1 MTFKRTMPIIAA
13 IAALAGI
20 AATATA
26 TDALALSRAEIKQIV
41 ITEAM
46 NSPVPPSLA
55 LAVAKI
61 ESDFNAH
68 ALSTAGARGVMQ
80 IMPATA
86 RGVFGVGRDELWN
99 PRLNIQLGIDY
110 LAKLYRQYGRR
121 WDLALSHYNGGTLS
135 GQGGNAVAHA
145 YTRKYVRKVLNW
157 RQRYREQSR
166 VWMVAAKAKEKSGG
180 WQAARTRPYQVA
192 SGKTRANKVRM
203 WRRSVSSQ
211 PNLRKRSPRVLARVK
226 LEGWSENANT
236 KFIYD
241 SWSTILERRLRNR
254 HRLDDFTPRFKWK
267 IG

>member
-1 MTFKRTMPIIAA
+1 MKRKQTITPIIAG
-13 IAALAGI
+13 IAALASLI
-20 AATATA
+20 VTANG
-26 TDALALSRAEIKQIV
+26 ALALSRAEIKQIV
-41 ITEAM
+41 ISEAT

-61 ESDFNAH
+61 ESDFNAR
-68 ALSTAGARGVMQ
+68 ALSAAGARGVMQ

-86 RGVFGVGRDELWN
+86 RSVFGVGKDELWN
-99 PRLNIQLGIDY
+99 ARLNIQLGIDY

-145 YTRKYVRKVLNW
+145 YTRKYVRRVLNW

-166 VWMVAAKAKEKSGG
+166 VWMVAANQKTDG

-192 SGKTRANKVRM
+192 TARTRANNVRM

-211 PNLRKRSPRVLARVK
+211 PNLRKRSPRALARVK
-226 LEGWSENANT
+226 LERWFKNANT
-236 KFIYD
+236 KVINDD

-267 IG
+267 VG